1 MAADVSQVQRS
12 NRPFFLTSNKQMA
25 IRSGQMLITSIILPG
40 PIRGH
45 PEKPLLRKAAGF
57 FFETRIISTFILMA
71 LFYVH
76 A

>member
-57 FFETRIISTFILMA
+57 FSRPA
-71 LFYVH
+71 
-76 A
+76 